1 MEDHMVLSTI
11 DRLRYFVRTVLILCL
26 MPLSASCIFDVYE
39 DVDDGEGLQFVITPS
54 MGTKVVYDGIHSAF
68 ENGEAIGCV
77 IAEKTSGGPVFLTNT
92 KWVFRNNVLMLQN
105 DIASV
110 IRKHSTAEKAEEGYV
125 ELLDGDMAYM
135 FFFYYPYIDAGVLDE
150 TYPMA
155 GGNHLVQTPSSSN
168 WKSFPLFVNIDQS
181 SKSTLNHSD
190 FLWVGYTSDMKTSAD
205 IRKSNATYPVSLE
218 FARKTATVDVICD
231 AALDDIRITGRSNN
245 QVVTRG
251 CKVDLTTG
259 QMSPYTSYG
268 SVQYDNRQINSS
280 HPGLVPYSYGDAYR
294 FLLPQQDNFGAN
306 LSFRLNGVSYDADL
320 TRISSLQAG
329 KRYVIYIMSDDGSI
343 IINDWEDD
351 YVGDLVVENPRVSVI
366 DCVKYKAGQPVA
378 FIGTDL
384 DLVTAI
390 RLPGVGD
397 ITDFVVSLGGTRLEF
412 VLPPSVTD
420 GTVYLLAESGDIIK
434 VSELVTIKP
443 KVTSFSANPV
453 NVNTVLTLNGTDF
466 DIVTNVIFGGNVEIP
481 VTPSANEINVTVPVN
496 AVDGYLRF
504 RLVNGTTVAVGN
516 DELRIADSPLCRI
529 TSLPSPETVINGG
542 ETLTVPVMNGSRLTA
557 VRINGESVAYTLSG
571 SLLSISIPKRA
582 DAGTVL
588 TLVSTVNGTD
598 YEVSY
603 TIDCV
608 PNRFVEEVIWTGSYV
623 QEYGTMLLDS
633 SYCNWGGLDT
643 SAGRVLLVFTFDPL
657 SSAGMLTLKNG
668 WWNDLPENTS
678 FELAAGQTE
687 QEVEFTEPMVS
698 NLRSTGNSLRLHGSG
713 YTLRK
718 IVLKREM

>member
-1 MEDHMVLSTI
+1 MEDRMVLSTI
-11 DRLRYFVRTVLILCL
+11 DRLRYFVRAVLILCL

-77 IAEKTSGGPVFLTNT
+77 VAEKTSGGPVFLTNT

-218 FARKTATVDVICD
+218 FSKKTATVDVICD
-231 AALDDIRITGRSNN
+231 AALEDVKITGRSNY

-251 CKVDLTTG
+251 CMIDLTTG
-259 QMSPYTSYG
+259 LISPYTSSG
-268 SVQYDNRQINSS
+268 SLQYDNRQINSS
-280 HPGLVPYSYGDAYR
+280 HSGLVPYSYGDAYR
-294 FLLPQQDNFGAN
+294 FLLPEQASFGGN
-306 LSFRLNGVSYDADL
+306 LSFRLNGMNYDADL
-320 TRISSLQAG
+320 TRITSLQAG
-329 KRYVIYIMSDDGSI
+329 KRYVIYIMSDDGSV
-343 IINDWEDD
+343 IINDWEED

-366 DCVKYKAGQPVA
+366 DCVTFKAGQPVA

-384 DLVTAI
+384 DLVNAI
-390 RLPGVGD
+390 RLPGAGD
-397 ITDFVVSLGGTRLEF
+397 ITDFVVSLGGTRLDF
-412 VLPPSVTD
+412 VLPASVVD
-420 GTVYLLAESGDIIK
+420 GTIYLLAESGDIIK
-434 VSELVTIKP
+434 VSELITTKP
-443 KVTSFSANPV
+443 KVTSYSSNPV
-453 NVNTVLTLNGTDF
+453 NVNSMLTINGTDF
-466 DIVTNVIFGGNVEIP
+466 DIVTHVIFGGNVEIP

-542 ETLTVPVMNGSRLTA
+542 ETLTVPVVNGGRLTA
-557 VRINGESVAYTLSG
+557 VKVNGESVSYALNG
-571 SLLSISIPKRA
+571 SSLSIEIPKSA
-582 DAGTVL
+582 DAGTIL
-588 TLVSTVNGTD
+588 TLVSTVSGTD

-608 PNRFVEEVIWTGSYV
+608 ADRFVEEVLWTGSYTPG
-623 QEYGTMLLDS
+623 QQIFDS
-633 SYCNWGGLDT
+633 NVCNWGGLDV
-643 SAGRVLLVFTFDPL
+643 SSGKVILVFEFAPL
-657 SSAGMLTLKNG
+657 TSGGTLILQNG
-668 WWNDLPENTS
+668 WWQDLPENTM
-678 FELAAGQTE
+678 FELTPGQTV
-687 QEVEFTEPMVS
+687 QEVEFTMSMVS
-698 NLRSTGNSLRLHGSG
+698 NLKSTSNSLLVRGNG
-713 YTLRK
+713 YTLK
-718 IVLKREM
+718 KLILKREM